1 MSTNIQ
7 TLNKNISLNDNTDE
21 LLEQKI
27 KENEKIFENLDISK
41 NENSQL
47 KENNELE
54 SNEFNK
60 IIVNENIN
68 EKNEN
73 ENISNEIKN
82 IDINNKIEDKNEIN
96 IKDYEKLKPKENK
109 KNKDIIELIKS
120 KTDNSITGANKD
132 KSNITNKINEK
143 NKISKN
149 KKNAKNPKSMNE
161 KKKNNLKKIN
171 NNNHNQPKKQTQNS
185 NKYETQINN
194 PRNHNR
200 KIIKD
205 NVDLNLYTQ
214 YTSLYSSNKKRI
226 NNSLRKRNINNTKN
240 EKNISKSQ
248 DKSLDK
254 SQDKSRDKS
263 AEKFKITYD
272 KFLENEKKRKENL
285 EKMKRKKEEEMK
297 RIYVYKPR
305 INEKSKEIIAK
316 KKENKE
322 DFYTRQKKLME
333 QYKRNE
339 DNLRE
344 KIRKEKDN
352 TIKNSV
358 FSQKYLTNKDK
369 YKNVKSRLFDW
380 EEKQK
385 SIINNSSKKN
395 TIEKEDTDSENNKT
409 TYVIKVNRN
418 INKVIN
424 RLYKNDLEKRKYN
437 LEILNEIY
445 TPSFQPTL
453 FENKNITNR
462 MKSLKIDDKMKNKN
476 RSTINIKPNID
487 LDNDMEEEEEK
498 VVEKIDN
505 ITSLLRN
512 RLFSKVKKKEGYR
525 SAIKFDVINDEN
537 IYEIKNENNNY
548 RDNQQEF
555 YKHPKASSSFV
566 KQSKKYKI

>member
-7 TLNKNISLNDNTDE
+7 TLSKNISLNDNTDE

-82 IDINNKIEDKNEIN
+82 IDINN
-96 IKDYEKLKPKENK
+96 
-109 KNKDIIELIKS
+109 
-120 KTDNSITGANKD
+120 
-132 KSNITNKINEK
+132 
-143 NKISKN
+143 
-149 KKNAKNPKSMNE
+149 
-161 KKKNNLKKIN
+161 
-171 NNNHNQPKKQTQNS
+171 NNHNQPKKQTQNS
-185 NKYETQINN
+185 NKYETQNNN

-322 DFYTRQKKLME
+322 DFYTRQIKLME

-476 RSTINIKPNID
+476 RSTINIKSNID